1 MGGLHQI
8 KEADKWHETA
18 SLELREGAPSSVNSM
33 LHKEVRSVAINRR
46 LAQKSHIL
54 VDVLPTT
61 PDTSTL

>member
-8 KEADKWHETA
+8 KETDKWHETGN
-18 SLELREGAPSSVNSM
+18 LKLREQTTSSTNSM
-33 LHKEVRSVAINRR
+33 LHKEVRSVVINKR

-61 PDTSTL
+61 PGTSTS